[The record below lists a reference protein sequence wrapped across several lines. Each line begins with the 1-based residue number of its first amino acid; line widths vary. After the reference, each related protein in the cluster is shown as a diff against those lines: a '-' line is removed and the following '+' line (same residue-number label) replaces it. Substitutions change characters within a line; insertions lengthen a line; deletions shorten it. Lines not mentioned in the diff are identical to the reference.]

1 MEEELE
7 KARAKG
13 VITDR
18 PFEEPPKVINGLKVV
33 EKLGPDGQV
42 EKLRLCISPQYVN
55 AHMKYDRVRYE
66 SLEQIIFLVKQ
77 SDYMTTSDDKAG
89 YWQMAMHPDIW
100 TYLGFIHKGRLQC
113 WKVLPFGVMDG
124 PFKCTA
130 VKHVVYDIVS
140 RPGIYG
146 SPTST

>member
-1 MEEELE
+1 
-7 KARAKG
+7 
-13 VITDR
+13 
-18 PFEEPPKVINGLKVV
+18 
-33 EKLGPDGQV
+33 
-42 EKLRLCISPQYVN
+42 
-55 AHMKYDRVRYE
+55 MKYDRVRYE
-66 SLEQIIFLVKQ
+66 SLEQIIFLVEQ